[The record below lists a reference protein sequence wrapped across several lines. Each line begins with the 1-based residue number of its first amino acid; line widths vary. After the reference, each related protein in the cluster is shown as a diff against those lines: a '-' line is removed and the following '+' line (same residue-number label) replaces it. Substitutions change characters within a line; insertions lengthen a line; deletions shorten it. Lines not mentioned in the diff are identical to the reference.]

1 MSKGKI
7 IIALIIG
14 VVVVAAW
21 YFMTGSGQMGQAGGA
36 NGGMGQMPPAAVS
49 VYQLKTETINR
60 EEILPGRISA
70 FRQAEIRP
78 QVNGIITKR
87 LFEEGAVVEQGQAL
101 YQIDDVPYRAS
112 LASARANLVSAQ
124 ANLDAATAKEK
135 RFAELVKTNAVSGQ
149 AYDDVKAE
157 LEMAKAS
164 IAVAEAA
171 IEVAQVNLDYTRV
184 YAPITGRVGRSSVT
198 EGALVTTN
206 QSDSLT
212 MITQLDPVFVD
223 ISQPGVNSMRLRTE
237 MMGKTNIPV
246 EVILDTTSGIVHPEK
261 GNLQFSDVVVDET
274 TGSVGLRALV
284 PNPDQT
290 LLPGLF
296 VRAKIELGEQQ
307 AILVPQRAAIRN
319 PDGGL
324 SVWAVDGANIAS
336 PKPIVVSGAYGDQWI
351 VASGIE
357 AGETVVIEGY
367 QKIRPGVTVT
377 PSPWSPAP

>member
-1 MSKGKI
+1 MSKGKLI
-7 IIALIIG
+7 VALIIG
-14 VVVVAAW
+14 VIGAGTW
-21 YFMTGSGQMGQAGGA
+21 YLTAGKGQMGAGGPG
-36 NGGMGQMPPAAVS
+36 GGMGQMPPASVS

-60 EEILPGRISA
+60 EETLPGRISA

-78 QVNGIITKR
+78 QVDGIIKQR
-87 LFEEGAVVEQGQAL
+87 LFAEGAVVEQGQAL

-112 LASARANLVSAQ
+112 LASARADLVSAQ
-124 ANLDAATAKEK
+124 ANLDAATSKEA
-135 RFAELVKTNAVSGQ
+135 RFAELVKSNAVSGQ

-157 LEMAKAS
+157 LEMARAS

-184 YAPITGRVGRSSVT
+184 YAPITGRIGRSSVT

-223 ISQPGVNSMRLRTE
+223 ISQPGVSSMRLRSE
-237 MMGKTNIPV
+237 MSAADNIPV
-246 EVILDTTSGIVHPEK
+246 EVILDSTTGMTHPEK
-261 GNLQFSDVVVDET
+261 GQLQFSDVVVDET

-307 AILVPQRAAIRN
+307 AVLVPQRATTRN
-319 PDGGL
+319 PQGGL
-324 SVWAVDGANIAS
+324 TLWTIDDTNQVN
-336 PKPIVVSGAYGDQWI
+336 PRPIMVSGAYGDNWI
-351 VASGIE
+351 VAEGIE
-357 AGETVVIEGY
+357 AGETIIIEGY
-367 QKIRPGVTVT
+367 QKVRPGMTVM
-377 PSPWSPAP
+377 PSPWTPAG

>member
-1 MSKGKI
+1 MSKSKLL
-7 IIALIIG
+7 IALGVG
-14 VVVVAAW
+14 VVAVAAW
-21 YFMTGSGQMGQAGGA
+21 YFTMGSGQMSSGGDA
-36 NGGMGQMPPAAVS
+36 MGGMGQMPPAAVS

-60 EEILPGRISA
+60 EETLPGRVSA

-78 QVNGIITKR
+78 QVDGIITQR

-101 YQIDDVPYRAS
+101 YQIDDVPYKAS
-112 LASARANLVSAQ
+112 LASARADLVSAQ
-124 ANLDAATAKEK
+124 ANLDAATAKEA

-184 YAPITGRVGRSSVT
+184 YAPITGRIGRSSVT

-206 QSDSLT
+206 QSDNLT
-212 MITQLDPVFVD
+212 VITQLDPVFVD
-223 ISQPGVNSMRLRTE
+223 ISQPGVDSMRLRTE
-237 MMGKTNIPV
+237 MSAAGDIPV
-246 EVILDTTSGIVHPEK
+246 QVILDSSSGMTHPQK
-261 GNLQFSDVVVDET
+261 GELKFSDVVVDET

-296 VRAKIELGEQQ
+296 VRAKIELGESQ
-307 AILVPQRAAIRN
+307 AVLVPQRATTRN
-319 PDGGL
+319 PQGGL
-324 SVWAVDGANIAS
+324 TLWTIDGTNQVNPRAIM
-336 PKPIVVSGAYGDQWI
+336 VSGAYGDNWI
-351 VASGIE
+351 VASGID
-357 AGETVVIEGY
+357 AGETIVIEGY
-367 QKIRPGVTVT
+367 QKIQPGMTVN
-377 PSPWSPAP
+377 PSPWAPAS